1 MEPNRQ
7 VHGKGAASYHAT
19 NRIVSETREHRVR
32 RHKTEKRKE
41 MPHLA
46 VEEVPTLIGDLK
58 VAVSAVAT
66 VAVAFPKSDCF
77 ESECGRW
84 LRLHPDAPDPSPTL
98 AREVAD
104 RLRAYFDGAV
114 NALVG
119 VPFDPAVPPSSR
131 RVLEAVTAIPAGE
144 TRAYSEIARQ
154 LGYGALGAR
163 FVGSANARNP
173 IPLVIPCH
181 RVVGKDGGLVGYG
194 GNLELKAWLLA
205 WERHHVNKR

>member
-1 MEPNRQ
+1 MSQLAIEEIST
-7 VHGKGAASYHAT
+7 VIGDMKVAAAAS
-19 NRIVSETREHRVR
+19 
-32 RHKTEKRKE
+32 
-41 MPHLA
+41 A
-46 VEEVPTLIGDLK
+46 VI
-58 VAVSAVAT
+58 
-66 VAVAFPKSDCF
+66 AVAFPKSDDF
-77 ESECGRW
+77 ERECERW
-84 LRLHPDAPDPSPTL
+84 LRFHPDAPDASPTL

-104 RLRAYFDGAV
+104 RLRAYFDGDV

-131 RVLEAVTAIPAGE
+131 RVLDAVTAIPAGE
-144 TRAYSEIARQ
+144 TRAYSDIAKQ

-181 RVVGKDGGLVGYG
+181 RVIGKDGSLVGYG

-205 WERHHVNKR
+205 WERHHTNKQ